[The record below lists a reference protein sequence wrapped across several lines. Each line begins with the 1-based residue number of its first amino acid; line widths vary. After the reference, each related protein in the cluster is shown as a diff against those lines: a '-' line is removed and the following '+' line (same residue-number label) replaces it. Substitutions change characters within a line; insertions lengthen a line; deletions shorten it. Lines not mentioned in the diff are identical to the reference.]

1 MRSRLICGLALAG
14 LLFAP
19 LLAAQTDEPIPP
31 TPKGPEEKPAE
42 KPGEKESQK
51 PAEGIKFLTDFA
63 AAKKLATEQKKG
75 LFIDFMAEWCGPC
88 KMLDKDV
95 WSDKAVAERVHR
107 DFVPVKIDVDV
118 QQELAASYE
127 IMAMP
132 TLIIADAEGNAKVR
146 QVGAAFDNPKD
157 ALKWFDDIAAALKDL
172 PDAEKA
178 FAESK
183 NSDIA
188 KGTKLADLYGKLGL
202 NGKAAKVCED
212 LINGREEKDST
223 LIDVRLKLADLQL
236 EESDSAAA
244 MGQLKIV
251 LGLLAKDDKRVV
263 DVKLKLIDCRMY
275 EQETE
280 GLAKEVE
287 TLYAELLKGKDERM
301 LDAGLKWVQLVVWGG
316 SSEEED
322 EKAHVENHKKARGLF
337 QDCAKALEGSKRKVE
352 AQFYAAYFGWEA
364 GDKEAAKKEMQA
376 VIEAK
381 DEKWSK
387 IAGQVLKQWE
397 NPEGEDTEDSDGDE
411 G

>member
-1 MRSRLICGLALAG
+1 MRSRLICSLALAS

-31 TPKGPEEKPAE
+31 TPKGPEEPAPKTSE
-42 KPGEKESQK
+42 KPS
-51 PAEGIKFLTDFA
+51 EGIKFLTDFA
-63 AAKKLATEQKKG
+63 AAKKLAEEQKKG

-95 WSDKAVAERVHR
+95 WSDKGVAERVSR
-107 DFVPVKIDVDV
+107 DYVPVKIDVDE

-132 TLIIADAEGNAKVR
+132 TLIIADAQGNAKVR

-157 ALKWFDDIAAALKDL
+157 ALKWFDDIAVALKEL
-172 PDAEKA
+172 PEAEKA

-188 KGTKLADLYGKLGL
+188 KGMKLAEVYGKLGL
-202 NGKAAKVCED
+202 NSKASKVCED

-223 LIDVRLKLADLQL
+223 LVDVRIKLADLQL
-236 EESDSAAA
+236 EEGDSSAAL
-244 MGQLKIV
+244 GQLKIA
-251 LGLLAKDDKRVV
+251 LGLLAKDDKRQV
-263 DVKLKLIDCRMY
+263 DVKLKLMDCRMY

-280 GLAKEVE
+280 GLQVE
-287 TLYAELLKGKDERM
+287 IEALYAELLKAKDERV
-301 LDAGLKWVQLVVWGG
+301 LDAGMKWVQLVVWGS
-316 SSEEED
+316 SSEDVD
-322 EKAHVENHKKARGLF
+322 EKVTVENHKKARGLF
-337 QDCAKALEGSKRKVE
+337 LDCVKALEGSKRKVE
-352 AQFYAAYFGWEA
+352 GQFYAAYFGWEA
-364 GDKEAAKKEMQA
+364 GEKDAAKKEMQA

-381 DEKWSK
+381 DAKWSK
-387 IAGQVLKQWE
+387 IATDVLKQWE
-397 NPEGEDTEDSDGDE
+397 NPEGEEKEGAEGDE